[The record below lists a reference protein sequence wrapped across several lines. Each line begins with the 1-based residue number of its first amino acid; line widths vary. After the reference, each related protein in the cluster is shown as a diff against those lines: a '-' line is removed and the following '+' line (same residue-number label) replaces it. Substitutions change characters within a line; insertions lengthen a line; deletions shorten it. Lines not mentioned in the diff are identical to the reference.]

1 MVYNNKNLTM
11 VMKNNK
17 ITKEENDMNK
27 IRKSLFEKKDLK
39 YKEFHSSLCPNVD
52 KIIGVRVPKLR
63 KMAKEIA
70 TTNYEEFFAQV
81 EDEYYEE
88 LLLQG
93 LVIGY
98 LKVPIQ
104 QIFKSLKIFVPKI
117 NSWAVC
123 DTTCSNL
130 KITKKHMQE
139 MWKFLEQYAN
149 SNKEY
154 EIRFALVMYLN
165 YYLTEDYIQE
175 ILQKIDNI
183 KSKEYYVQM
192 AIAWLVSFAYIKQK
206 EKTEKYLLNNN
217 LDKFTLN
224 KSIQKICE
232 SYRVSDED
240 KKKLIKLKK

>member
-1 MVYNNKNLTM
+1 M
-11 VMKNNK
+11 
-17 ITKEENDMNK
+17 DK
-27 IRKSLFEKKDLK
+27 IREQLFSKQDLEYKK
-39 YKEFHSSLCPNVD
+39 FHSSLCPNIEN
-52 KIIGVRVPKLR
+52 IIGVRVPELR

-70 TTNYEEFFAQV
+70 NRDYAHFFENV
-81 EDEYYEE
+81 KSEYYEE

-98 LKVPIQ
+98 AKISIEETFKYLKMFI
-104 QIFKSLKIFVPKI
+104 PKI

-139 MWKFLEQYAN
+139 MWTFLEQYIN
-149 SNKEY
+149 SSKQY

-165 YYLTEDYIQE
+165 YFLREEYIDL
-175 ILQKIDNI
+175 IFKKIDKI
-183 KSKEYYVQM
+183 TSEEYYVQM

-206 EKTEKYLLNNN
+206 EKTEKYLLKNN
-217 LDKFTLN
+217 LDKFTYN

-232 SYRVSDED
+232 SYRVSNEEKEKLRKY
-240 KKKLIKLKK
+240 KK